1 MKFDLSDL
9 RSLDRLL
16 QLIPADAMSEEDLRL
31 ESRIKEEYAQLE
43 EAEGLD
49 FEDCLSC
56 KL

>member
-9 RSLDRLL
+9 SRLDRLL